1 MKALQQH
8 QYEKNHNCNNAKDD
22 DAPSEPGTSLG
33 FMAVVGNSVSQQ
45 VFPFPHRHDNSLS
58 NGAACGASASSTSL
72 HLPEERR
79 TSSKERGGGL
89 GGGVQQQQQPLPQAV
104 DVSALDELLKHIHEV
119 SASGT
124 GGIKVLTSTSS
135 SSLFSGLSRGHHHHH
150 HAQTRPHHYSHTH
163 QHGSGSGGH
172 YHQQQIPET
181 EPTSYFSSSTQPP
194 DGVKRPEAPAQNSTS
209 SSGSS
214 SSSSSNNP
222 TSSTSIHSSSSSS
235 STPLQQQIILERP
248 GGGGVSATRSH
259 SQRHSLIKMGSGG
272 GAVPRHH
279 SFNQRG
285 TSHMHFLARMNTN
298 SSSNGPPGVAGVGGG
313 PEESRRPT
321 VAASCLTRQHSYSEG
336 PHVQR
341 APIVR
346 RTVSLKPKVPPKP
359 LFLPNT
365 ATSPPTGEGKYDY

>member
-1 MKALQQH
+1 MKALRQH
-8 QYEKNHNCNNAKDD
+8 RYEKNHNCNNAKDD
-22 DAPSEPGTSLG
+22 DAPSGPGTSLG

-45 VFPFPHRHDNSLS
+45 VFPFLHRHGNSLS
-58 NGAACGASASSTSL
+58 NGAACGAGASSASL

-79 TSSKERGGGL
+79 ASSEERGGGGV
-89 GGGVQQQQQPLPQAV
+89 GGGVQQQQQPLPQPV

-135 SSLFSGLSRGHHHHH
+135 SSLFSGPSRGHH
-150 HAQTRPHHYSHTH
+150 HAQTRSHHYTHTH
-163 QHGSGSGGH
+163 QHGSGGGGH
-172 YHQQQIPET
+172 HHQQQIPET

-194 DGVKRPEAPAQNSTS
+194 DGVKGLDVPAQSSTS

-222 TSSTSIHSSSSSS
+222 TSSTSIPSSSSSS
-235 STPLQQQIILERP
+235 STPLQQQVVPERL
-248 GGGGVSATRSH
+248 GGGGVSAPRHH

-285 TSHMHFLARMNTN
+285 ASHAHFLARMNTN
-298 SSSNGPPGVAGVGGG
+298 SSSNGPPGGAGVGGA

-321 VAASCLTRQHSYSEG
+321 LVASCLTRQHSYSEG